1 MLTLLISEKHP
12 LISSLGATF
21 FTILVY
27 QDHLVVKMQERSRR
41 DSGMSKLT
49 NSLVNKSQRISSI
62 VNIGSF
68 MI

>member
-12 LISSLGATF
+12 LISSLGVTF
-21 FTILVY
+21 STILVY
-27 QDHLVVKMQERSRR
+27 QDYLGVKMQEQPRR
-41 DSGMSKLT
+41 DIGMSKLT